1 MGRERFATVLLMR
14 LTETVILW
22 LSEDQAF
29 WEEIEVGPRPLGPFG
44 LQQLYLDMEF
54 VILFAS
60 QGRYLSRN
68 LHQVIKNIIARAI
81 ESLAATG
88 TDPYS
93 ALPEDD
99 WFAEVAQIAIKMLT
113 GKGSFGNIDR
123 DVTSPTAS
131 VSAKSISSVHSHGS
145 N

>member
-1 MGRERFATVLLMR
+1 
-14 LTETVILW
+14 
-22 LSEDQAF
+22 
-29 WEEIEVGPRPLGPFG
+29 
-44 LQQLYLDMEF
+44 MEF
-54 VILFAS
+54 VILFSS

-81 ESLAATG
+81 DSLASTG

-113 GKGSFGNIDR
+113 GKANFGNVDR
-123 DVTSPTAS
+123 EATSPTAS
-131 VSAKSISSVHSHGS
+131 VSG
-145 N
+145 